1 MKRYSLTVALAFVSG
16 WTVLAASPG
25 YWHYQSSVNDRQL
38 NTAGPKEDIRG
49 HFEGQGI
56 TIKHTFENENG
67 KTCHTTFQA
76 VWNMSKPAAVLVPK
90 TKLNIVVKTERS
102 HENWPTVS
110 GAAAVWVNDV
120 MKVVDHTRAKAA
132 GPESGQGSFE
142 VPEGGDAV
150 GRTMKIGL
158 YGSEW
163 AGGMSIVHSYV
174 WVDGEPPA
182 APVKPPASDSDLMIT
197 PAADKTAVKVK
208 LSGNWQGSW
217 LNSLGESGKD
227 TLELK
232 EDAEGN
238 LSGTW
243 SGNISVTGVRS
254 SASQYVLKGRTATR
268 AYRVNGFIQGGTLKL
283 TYVVER
289 LDSSGSYQ
297 GESTFAF
304 AQ

>member
-1 MKRYSLTVALAFVSG
+1 MFL
-16 WTVLAASPG
+16 
-25 YWHYQSSVNDRQL
+25 
-38 NTAGPKEDIRG
+38 TAGPKEDIRG

-56 TIKHTFENENG
+56 TIKHTFQDEKD

-76 VWNMSKPAAVLVPK
+76 VWNMSRPSAVLIPK
-90 TKLNIVVKTERS
+90 TMLNIVVKTDRS

-110 GAAAVWVNDV
+110 GGANVWVNDV
-120 MKVVDHTRAKAA
+120 MKVVEHSRTKAA

-150 GRTMKIGL
+150 GRIMKIGL
-158 YGSEW
+158 YGSEF
-163 AGGMSIVHSYV
+163 AGGMSIVHTYA

-182 APVKPPASDSDLMIT
+182 APATPPASDSDLMIT
-197 PAADKTAVKVK
+197 PAADKAAVNVK
-208 LSGNWQGSW
+208 LSGRWQGSW
-217 LNSLGESGKD
+217 MNSLGESGKD
-227 TLELK
+227 SLELK

-243 SGNISVTGVRS
+243 SGNIAVTGVRS
-254 SASQYVLKGRTATR
+254 SANQFVLKGKTATR
-268 AYRVNGFIQGGTLKL
+268 AYRANGFIQAGTLKL

-289 LDSSGSYQ
+289 LDSKGSYH

-304 AQ
+304 AP